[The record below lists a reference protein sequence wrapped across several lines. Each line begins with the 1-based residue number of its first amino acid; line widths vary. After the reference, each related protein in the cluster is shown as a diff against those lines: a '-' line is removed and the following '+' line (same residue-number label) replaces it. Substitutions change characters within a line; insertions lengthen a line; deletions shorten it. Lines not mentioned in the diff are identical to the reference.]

1 MKIIVDSP
9 KACNYFKAT
18 FISKSVRLKE
28 ILMQTTRVL
37 IAIVLCVLS
46 AKMAD
51 ATILFTTVVTPG
63 GSQLNTS
70 PQSFSIKLGM
80 VGNNSTTDRVNS
92 FSFTARLSLSAADLV
107 SSGGNTIFT
116 PDVVNGP
123 PNQAWYAEF
132 THSPDANPPGVDGVS
147 GFNSNQINFSGLF
160 GNNVNFNDVS
170 FADRFRTINFTT
182 RAGIAPQDITLS
194 IISPVFTGTDA
205 NGNAV
210 LVPVTSNLTLAGG
223 SITAVPEPG
232 SISLIVLGGVGGI
245 YARWRSKKKKIN
257 TESLAQ

>member
-1 MKIIVDSP
+1 MKIIVDSA
-9 KACNYFKAT
+9 KARDYFKAT
-18 FISKSVRLKE
+18 FISKSACLKE

-70 PQSFSIKLGM
+70 PQSFSIKLGIF
-80 VGNNSTTDRVNS
+80 GNNSITDRVSN
-92 FSFTARLSLSAADLV
+92 FSFTARLSLATANLV

-116 PDVVNGP
+116 PDVINNGGA
-123 PNQAWYAEF
+123 NQAWYNNF
-132 THSPDANPPGVDGVS
+132 THTPNVAEGTGIA
-147 GFNSNQINFSGLF
+147 GFNSNQINFSGTF
-160 GNNVNFNDVS
+160 GDNIDFS
-170 FADRFRTINFTT
+170 STTSDRFRTINFTT
-182 RAGIAPQDITLS
+182 RADIAPQDITLS
-194 IISPVFTGTDA
+194 IISPTFTGTGA
-205 NGNAV
+205 NGSAV
-210 LVPVTSNLTLAGG
+210 LVPVTSNLILAGG

-232 SISLIVLGGVGGI
+232 SISLFVLGGIGGI

-257 TESLAQ
+257 TESLT

>member
-1 MKIIVDSP
+1 
-9 KACNYFKAT
+9 
-18 FISKSVRLKE
+18 
-28 ILMQTTRVL
+28 MQTTRVL

-80 VGNNSTTDRVNS
+80 LGNNSSTDRVSS

-116 PDVVNGP
+116 PDVINGP

-132 THSPDANPPGVDGVS
+132 THSPDANPPLVDGVS
-147 GFNSNQINFSGLF
+147 GFNSNQISFSGTN
-160 GNNVNFNDVS
+160 GNNVNFNETIV
-170 FADRFRTINFTT
+170 DRFRTINFTT
-182 RAGIAPQDITLS
+182 RAGIDPQNITLS
-194 IISPVFTGTDA
+194 IINPSFIGA
-205 NGNAV
+205 AGQ
-210 LVPVTSNLTLAGG
+210 VPVTSNLTLAGG
-223 SITAVPEPG
+223 SITAVPEPS
-232 SISLIVLGGVGGI
+232 SISLFVLGGVGGI
-245 YARWRSKKKKIN
+245 YARWRTKKKKIN